1 VSDDDWTSLWGDW
14 EMVLGRIQGKKC
26 HKYQL
31 AAGYPVRL
39 SDLLAA
45 NCRVGVVGTVG
56 SGQRL
61 CVHLILTGKAQKI
74 WSSQTSDGQRES

>member
-1 VSDDDWTSLWGDW
+1 
-14 EMVLGRIQGKKC
+14 MLGRIQGKKC
-26 HKYQL
+26 HKNQL

-61 CVHLILTGKAQKI
+61 CVHFILTGNAQKI